1 MEGFLVD
8 DAVKRCRNCGA
19 KMPESAKYC
28 PQCGQKYTTGRV
40 RLRDLIGE
48 FFETVFNIESR
59 FFKTLGAMFIPGKL
73 TNEFFRGRH
82 QTYFRPLRMFLI
94 MTIVHFAVIAYVVN
108 NSLEEA
114 IQSQTNAAYSNAYR
128 ISIIHEI
135 DSVQPTIATHY
146 DPDGNI
152 ARQSIDSL
160 QRYLEQGVQDTFSL
174 PYLVWKQGI
183 TFEYKK
189 LEISNEDLYQLSRM
203 QVLEKYQVR
212 GFLPRLCI
220 GQGVRVMN
228 NLENTLGFIIGNFTW
243 MLLLMM
249 PALALILKLL
259 YIRRK
264 YYYVEHLI
272 FSFHYH
278 AFAFLI
284 VSPAYLLVN
293 VWPFGIPIAFGL
305 VLLYLLIAMRRVY
318 RQNWFKT
325 FIKFWLL
332 NQLYLTILGFFLIFI
347 FLISA
352 LLY

>member
-1 MEGFLVD
+1 MEEFLVD
-8 DAVKRCRNCGA
+8 DAAKRCRNCGA
-19 KMPESAKYC
+19 AMPESARYC
-28 PQCGQKYTTGRV
+28 PQCGQKYTTGRI
-40 RLRDLIGE
+40 RIRDLIVE

-82 QTYFRPLRMFLI
+82 QTYFRPLRLFLI
-94 MTIVHFAVIAYVVN
+94 MTIVHFAVIAFMVN
-108 NSLEEA
+108 NSLEED
-114 IQSQTNAAYSNAYR
+114 IRSQTNQALSNAYR

-135 DSVQPTIATHY
+135 DSVQPRIVAHY
-146 DPDGNI
+146 DPGGTI
-152 ARQSIDSL
+152 AGQSLDSL
-160 QRYLEQGVQDTFSL
+160 QRYFKNGVRDSFELAYLE
-174 PYLVWKQGI
+174 WKGGI
-183 TFEYKK
+183 RFEYKN
-189 LEISNEDLYQLSRM
+189 LDVSNEDLYQLSR
-203 QVLEKYQVR
+203 QQILDKYAVQ

-278 AFAFLI
+278 AFAFLLI
-284 VSPAYLLVN
+284 SPAYLLAN
-293 VWPFGIPIAFGL
+293 VWPAGVPIAFGL

-318 RQNWFKT
+318 QQGWFKT
-325 FIKFWLL
+325 LIKFWLL
-332 NQLYLTILGFFLIFI
+332 NQLYLTILAFFIIFI
-347 FLISA
+347 FIISA